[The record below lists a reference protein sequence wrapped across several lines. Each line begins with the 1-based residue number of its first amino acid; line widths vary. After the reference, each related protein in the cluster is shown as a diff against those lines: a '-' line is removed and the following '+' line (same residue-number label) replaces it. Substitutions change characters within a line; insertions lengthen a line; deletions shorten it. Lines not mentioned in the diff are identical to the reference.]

1 MNFRKLIF
9 FSLLFSCNTI
19 VLHAQ
24 QDQWS
29 SSQLYKELNKLRQ
42 TTRVLYI
49 AAHPDDEN
57 TRMLTYLANG
67 RQFETAYL
75 SLTRGDGG
83 QNLIGE
89 EQGKYLGLIRA
100 SELMAARSIDGARQF
115 FTRAVDFGYS
125 KSADETLSLWGK
137 DSILADVVWVI
148 RNFKPDIIITRFP
161 PDERAGHGHHTTS
174 AILALEAFEAAADP
188 MQFPNQLQYTSTWQV
203 NRVFWNAS
211 SWWDN
216 TLPDR
221 VDNKTVFTLD
231 VGEYDPF
238 LGTSY
243 GELAGK
249 ARSQHRSQGFGVSP
263 YRGSQPEYLIL
274 LKGAVPEGKIDPLYM
289 PYRWPDIKGG
299 EEWEAAIEAIIA
311 NYDFLHP
318 EESVPALVQLY
329 KLLGKGGVQTYG
341 PDQQQIASC
350 IAAAIGLWAEPVVT
364 DIRNDEKEIQAR
376 FDVLVGSGYPVVLK
390 SMVVKDYT
398 KQVDIKIE
406 KNIIYS
412 DTLQIAF
419 DGYPNAT
426 PYWLKAPFN
435 SMYEVADRQLIGL
448 PMYDELP
455 MVEFRLLIDG
465 EEIVFTRSLVSKY
478 IDPAKGEIYQPVQVL
493 PAVTVKMIQEVPLF
507 TSNKASIVNVEV
519 HNREGNPTGKLV
531 LTAPPG
537 WTVTPPYYNLTLAS
551 NSTKVLDFEVLP
563 AQDATEGILSPHF
576 DQGTN
581 SFNQQVTTL
590 AYDHIPAYSVMESA
604 DKNAVVLP
612 WKVPARKIAYLE
624 GAGDWVDESLKAAGL
639 NITTLQPEDLA
650 NTNLNDFDVV
660 MTGIRAYNVA
670 EELVAGSQQLL
681 EFVQQGGTLIVQY
694 NTRNNFTMGNDEGGS
709 SIGPYPF
716 AVTRARTTNEF
727 SPVAFLLTNHPVFLQ
742 PNSITQEDFN
752 GWVQERGLYYA
763 GEADERYVFP
773 LGFQDPGEEMAN
785 GALMIG
791 EYGKGVFVYTGI
803 SFFRQLPAGVSGAYK
818 LLFNIIDLE
827 HGNQ

>member
-1 MNFRKLIF
+1 
-9 FSLLFSCNTI
+9 
-19 VLHAQ
+19 
-24 QDQWS
+24 
-29 SSQLYKELNKLRQ
+29 
-42 TTRVLYI
+42 
-49 AAHPDDEN
+49 
-57 TRMLTYLANG
+57 
-67 RQFETAYL
+67 
-75 SLTRGDGG
+75 
-83 QNLIGE
+83 
-89 EQGKYLGLIRA
+89 
-100 SELMAARSIDGARQF
+100 
-115 FTRAVDFGYS
+115 
-125 KSADETLSLWGK
+125 
-137 DSILADVVWVI
+137 
-148 RNFKPDIIITRFP
+148 
-161 PDERAGHGHHTTS
+161 
-174 AILALEAFEAAADP
+174 
-188 MQFPNQLQYTSTWQV
+188 
-203 NRVFWNAS
+203 
-211 SWWDN
+211 
-216 TLPDR
+216 
-221 VDNKTVFTLD
+221 
-231 VGEYDPF
+231 
-238 LGTSY
+238 
-243 GELAGK
+243 
-249 ARSQHRSQGFGVSP
+249 
-263 YRGSQPEYLIL
+263 
-274 LKGAVPEGKIDPLYM
+274 M